1 MCRRFKSAPD
11 HWPRAPGDAGRRT
24 HRRPSRQAAKREGAT
39 APERWAL
46 KVGLNSGAVAQLGE
60 RLHGMQEVVS
70 SNLIGSIP
78 RPVDSDC
85 RRVVSLDGISTCSST
100 RKRAARMA
108 RVGCRASGS

>member
-1 MCRRFKSAPD
+1 
-11 HWPRAPGDAGRRT
+11 
-24 HRRPSRQAAKREGAT
+24 
-39 APERWAL
+39 
-46 KVGLNSGAVAQLGE
+46 
-60 RLHGMQEVVS
+60 LHGMQEVVS